1 MTDQVL
7 VLISEYLP
15 TDIPV
20 SYLTL
25 LLLPLAYLRESAP
38 NDKVIKSNFAPR
50 EQHLIPSFLSGVS
63 ISVIVVIWVYS
74 SLASCFLLFGAYNW
88 MSVVSVSIVDGNISQ
103 FFFFGMSADAVS
115 SIGADPYV
123 GSVEEVQSG
132 LNRSEFSGGGM
143 MQSMQVYI
151 TI

>member
-38 NDKVIKSNFAPR
+38 NDKVIKSIFAPR

-103 FFFFGMSADAVS
+103 FFF
-115 SIGADPYV
+115 
-123 GSVEEVQSG
+123 
-132 LNRSEFSGGGM
+132 SECLLMPCPVLVLIRTWALWRKSKVVLIALSFL
-143 MQSMQVYI
+143 VVV
-151 TI
+151 

>member
-1 MTDQVL
+1 
-7 VLISEYLP
+7 
-15 TDIPV
+15 
-20 SYLTL
+20 
-25 LLLPLAYLRESAP
+25 
-38 NDKVIKSNFAPR
+38 
-50 EQHLIPSFLSGVS
+50 
-63 ISVIVVIWVYS
+63 
-74 SLASCFLLFGAYNW
+74 
-88 MSVVSVSIVDGNISQ
+88 
-103 FFFFGMSADAVS
+103 MSADAVS